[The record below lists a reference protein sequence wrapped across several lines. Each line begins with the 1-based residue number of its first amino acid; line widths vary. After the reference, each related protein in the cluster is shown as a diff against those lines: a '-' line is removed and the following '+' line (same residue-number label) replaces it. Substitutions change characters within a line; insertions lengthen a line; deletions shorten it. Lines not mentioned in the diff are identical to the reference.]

1 MNPTKLAQVSIPQSS
16 GLDANAG
23 RSQRTKFYNF
33 STSND
38 AKGKTLYTGDGEWSE
53 VKVKLITANPFYVSI
68 DSGDGNQGGEIAQ
81 GEEVTFII
89 PRGCVLKY
97 SCQNSSTVRITV
109 QPIAWQEQILKAL
122 EAIQRA
128 VSPPTGAMRR

>member
-1 MNPTKLAQVSIPQSS
+1 MNQTRLSSVSVPRPS

-33 STSND
+33 STSAE
-38 AKGKTLYTGDGEWSE
+38 AKGKALYTGDAEWSE
-53 VKVKLITANPFYVSI
+53 VKVKLITANPFYVTI

-97 SCQNSSTVRITV
+97 SCQNSSTVRITI
-109 QPIAWQEQILKAL
+109 QPIAWQEQILKSL
-122 EAIQRA
+122 EAIQLALASSAGMTRK
-128 VSPPTGAMRR
+128 